1 VELIDVDV
9 AYRALSSRDSRFDG
23 RLWFGVTTTGIY
35 CRPVCPAQTPL
46 QHNVRLFASP
56 AAAVGAG
63 FRACRRCRPDSAP
76 GSRAWDHRSDLTA
89 RALRLITAGSA
100 DEDGIAGLARA
111 LAVSERHLHRTL
123 VDELGATPSAFAG
136 SRRAQ
141 TARLLLD
148 ETDLAVTEVAY
159 AAGFASIRAFN
170 DAIRRE
176 FGATP
181 SQLRAGRKSQP
192 VLAAAKPT
200 IAFRLR
206 IRPPYDAAAV
216 ASFVAA
222 RSIAGVERVEGL
234 SMTRAVRLPHGI
246 ALATVDLPKSN
257 GPTVL
262 RALDADLRDLGVL
275 VTLVRR
281 WLDLDADP
289 ALINN
294 VIAADP
300 AVALLVSR
308 RPGLRVPTTVDPWET
323 LLRAVVGQQVSV
335 AAARTLLG
343 RLVGRFGAGG
353 AAELRPFPA
362 AKALAGL
369 ELSELAG
376 SGLTTARAAT
386 VLDLARRVAD
396 GRLDLAAPPAQ
407 VKIELLAVRGVG
419 PWTADYFALRG
430 LGDPD
435 AFPFTDLVLRR
446 ALAGIGVSASA
457 AVDRSRLWRPW
468 RAYVAQHLWTNEG
481 EK

>member
-1 VELIDVDV
+1 MDHLAISDRIPDTET

-46 QHNVRLFASP
+46 RQNVRLFASP

-76 GSRAWDHRSDLTA
+76 GSREWDHRSDLTA
-89 RALRLITAGSA
+89 RALRLIAAGSA

-123 VDELGATPSAFAG
+123 VDELGATPSALAG

-206 IRPPYDAAAV
+206 IRPPYDAAAM
-216 ASFVAA
+216 AGFVAA

-234 SMTRAVRLPHGI
+234 SLTRAVRLPHSI
-246 ALATVDLPKSN
+246 ALATVDLPK
-257 GPTVL
+257 
-262 RALDADLRDLGVL
+262 
-275 VTLVRR
+275 
-281 WLDLDADP
+281 
-289 ALINN
+289 
-294 VIAADP
+294 
-300 AVALLVSR
+300 
-308 RPGLRVPTTVDPWET
+308 
-323 LLRAVVGQQVSV
+323 
-335 AAARTLLG
+335 
-343 RLVGRFGAGG
+343 FGGG
-353 AAELRPFPA
+353 WISMPIR
-362 AKALAGL
+362 
-369 ELSELAG
+369 
-376 SGLTTARAAT
+376 
-386 VLDLARRVAD
+386 
-396 GRLDLAAPPAQ
+396 
-407 VKIELLAVRGVG
+407 
-419 PWTADYFALRG
+419 
-430 LGDPD
+430 
-435 AFPFTDLVLRR
+435 
-446 ALAGIGVSASA
+446 
-457 AVDRSRLWRPW
+457 
-468 RAYVAQHLWTNEG
+468 H
-481 EK
+481 